1 MDFLFQKCNFSV
13 IFFYD
18 SVNFPL
24 YKLINLLFGNSR
36 SAFHNTQQ
44 SKKNANSNKETLH
57 CSHVWFSTVKN
68 CNDLISGLYLSP
80 QASQHSMIS
89 YLSHVNTLIILQY
102 NLIDVQCGIT
112 LYYPEILSQCMILIY
127 IHVFS
132 SMNYAWC
139 LYEESVLDP
148 RNHET
153 KVLRKFI
160 IFIIII

>member
-57 CSHVWFSTVKN
+57 YSHVWFSTVKN
-68 CNDLISGLYLSP
+68 CNDLIPGLYLSP

-112 LYYPEILSQCMILIY
+112 LYYPEIIVHIIDFAYSVY
-127 IHVFS
+127 DF
-132 SMNYAWC
+132 N
-139 LYEESVLDP
+139 LYSCIFFNE
-148 RNHET
+148 
-153 KVLRKFI
+153 LRMMFI
-160 IFIIII
+160 WRKCVRPSKSWNKSFT

>member
-1 MDFLFQKCNFSV
+1 MLCENVHSSFFSLWHLDRNISLPESEFSFPANGFSFPKV
-13 IFFYD
+13 QFFCHSFYD

-68 CNDLISGLYLSP
+68 CNDLIPGLYLSP

-112 LYYPEILSQCMILIY
+112 LYYPEIIV
-127 IHVFS
+127 H
-132 SMNYAWC
+132 
-139 LYEESVLDP
+139 
-148 RNHET
+148 
-153 KVLRKFI
+153 I
-160 IFIIII
+160 IDFA